1 MVVWQ
6 EKLQSGLC
14 RKEEKVEKKGENIKE
29 DITVQ
34 DQEKLTTPMPVKQI
48 CDNCK
53 GNGYIRIDTI
63 HGKDQIKQ
71 CWVCDSKGEIK
82 KYVQAEVDKFIFDYY
97 YDSDPNRVRNQ

>member
-1 MVVWQ
+1 MTGWQ
-6 EKLQSGLC
+6 EKLPSGLYK
-14 RKEEKVEKKGENIKE
+14 KEEKEELKEENIKE
-29 DITVQ
+29 VIIVQ
-34 DQEKLTTPMPVKQI
+34 DQEKLPEPMRVPHI
-48 CDNCK
+48 CENCK

-97 YDSDPNRVRNQ
+97 YDGDPNRVRNQ

>member
-6 EKLQSGLC
+6 EKLPSGLC
-14 RKEEKVEKKGENIKE
+14 KREEKEDLKEENIKE

-34 DQEKLTTPMPVKQI
+34 DQETLTVPMPVKRI
-48 CDNCK
+48 CDNCR

-82 KYVQAEVDKFIFDYY
+82 KYVQADVDKFIYNFY
-97 YDSDPNRVRNQ
+97 YDSDADKLRK